1 MGSGRGGR
9 RARRGAPPR
18 ERVGGVGAVSRPARL
33 THPPV
38 SPGRRCDTPG
48 VSLISVAELAAA
60 LDDPDLRIADVRW
73 SLAAPGG
80 GRAAYATAHLPGAVF
95 VDLESVLTAPVGP
108 GRHPLPDPAAF
119 AAALGALGIG
129 RRHRVVAY
137 DDAGGTVAARLWWML
152 DALGHPRAAVLNGGI
167 GAWRAAGL
175 PVATEMPLHAAL
187 PPEEWLA
194 TVEPRATP
202 GVGSAWPRTI
212 DRVALAARLGGVTL
226 LDARAPERYRGEIEP
241 IDRVPGHIPTAHS
254 LPTSA
259 LLDAS
264 GRFLVPAALAS
275 RFAVAGVGAS
285 VAAVAGAAPVVVAC
299 GSGVNACQLALA
311 MRAAGLP
318 DPLLYPGS
326 YSDWTQSGMPI
337 ATGDAPGEMIGTL
350 VPDPAIAPRERDRPA

>member
-1 MGSGRGGR
+1 
-9 RARRGAPPR
+9 
-18 ERVGGVGAVSRPARL
+18 
-33 THPPV
+33 
-38 SPGRRCDTPG
+38 
-48 VSLISVAELAAA
+48 VSLISAAELAAA

-80 GRAAYATAHLPGAVF
+80 GRAAYVTAHLPGAVF

-152 DALGHPRAAVLNGGI
+152 DALEHTRAAALDGGI

-175 PVATEMPLHAAL
+175 PVTAEMPVHAAL
-187 PPEEWLA
+187 PPEEQ
-194 TVEPRATP
+194 VSTP

-212 DRVALAARLGGVTL
+212 DRVALAARLGEVTL
-226 LDARAPERYRGEIEP
+226 LDARAFERYRGEIEP
-241 IDRVPGHIPTAHS
+241 IDRVPGHIPTAVNA
-254 LPTSA
+254 PT
-259 LLDAS
+259 AS
-264 GRFLVPAALAS
+264 FLAPDGGFLGPDALAA
-275 RFAVAGVGAS
+275 RFAFLGTGDAAG
-285 VAAVAGAAPVVVAC
+285 AGAADGGVGPVVVLSC

-337 ATGDAPGEMIGTL
+337 ATGDAPGEPPASMA
-350 VPDPAIAPRERDRPA
+350 PDVVLGPDAALAPAANVRPA

>member
-1 MGSGRGGR
+1 
-9 RARRGAPPR
+9 
-18 ERVGGVGAVSRPARL
+18 
-33 THPPV
+33 
-38 SPGRRCDTPG
+38 

-194 TVEPRATP
+194 AVEPRATP

-259 LLDAS
+259 LLDAG
-264 GRFLVPAALAS
+264 GRFLAPAALAA
-275 RFAVAGVGAS
+275 RFAILGTGDA
-285 VAAVAGAAPVVVAC
+285 AGAGTGEIRSVVLSC
-299 GSGVNACQLALA
+299 GSGVNACHLALA

-337 ATGDAPGEMIGTL
+337 ATGDAPGE
-350 VPDPAIAPRERDRPA
+350 PPASIAPDVALAPDAALAPAANVRPA